1 MASGEIAFWVK
12 KALGLA
18 ILPPAS
24 LLLALVAI
32 VLGLLAVR
40 RARPA
45 RWLRAM
51 LLGCV
56 AALWLSATPWFANLA
71 MRQVEAD
78 AGSAVDEAQ
87 ARAFSTATNGPQAI
101 VVLGGGLRRDSRE
114 RPDPV
119 ALHPRTATRLTAA
132 IRLARWSGLPMLVS
146 GGSPLAAG
154 PSEAEVMARVARR
167 DFDLAPR
174 WVETQSRDTAENAR
188 LSAGILRRDGI
199 ERVLLVTEGYH
210 MRRSLREFE
219 AAGLRAIPA
228 PVGFQGSVGYA
239 RPFAL
244 LPSGEAAYR
253 TWLAVHEILGGIW
266 YRVAAR

>member
-24 LLLALVAI
+24 LLLALAAI

-45 RWLRAM
+45 RWLRAL

-56 AALWLSATPWFANLA
+56 GALWLSATPWFANLA
-71 MRQVEAD
+71 MRQVEVD

-87 ARAFSTATNGPQAI
+87 ARAFSSATNGPQAI

-119 ALHPRTATRLTAA
+119 ALHPRTATRH
-132 IRLARWSGLPMLVS
+132 
-146 GGSPLAAG
+146 
-154 PSEAEVMARVARR
+154 
-167 DFDLAPR
+167 
-174 WVETQSRDTAENAR
+174 TAENAR
-188 LSAGILRRDGI
+188 LSAGILRGEGI

-219 AAGLRAIPA
+219 AAGLQAIPA